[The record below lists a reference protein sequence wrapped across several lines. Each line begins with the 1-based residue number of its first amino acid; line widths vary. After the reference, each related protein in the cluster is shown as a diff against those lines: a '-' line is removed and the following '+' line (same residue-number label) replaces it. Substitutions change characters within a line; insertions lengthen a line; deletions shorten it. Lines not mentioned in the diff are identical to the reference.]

1 MARVTA
7 AQKKA
12 AAEAI
17 AKIEGWSKQAASRS
31 SANGSNRKFQ

>member
-1 MARVTA
+1 VNFNYIKIKKMARVTA

-17 AKIEGWSKQAASRS
+17 AKIEG
-31 SANGSNRKFQ
+31 